1 MASIS
6 SMDCYLLL
14 GDIQRPKRA
23 LSVSLSSCLSVCWS
37 VWEET
42 GGRVLQRCLR
52 HCSPCS
58 QLHGMGLCT
67 CSLMAALALTIQRGS
82 KRIVC
87 HFLRAQV
94 GEGFEVKCAGDLM
107 GKDCPGLRY
116 EAISFWQYCTCS
128 YFSHRGHPV
137 RLVNTPRPLDVRNFR
152 MHCHLCQ
159 RFRCSFYLISIHRVS
174 M

>member
-1 MASIS
+1 MCPRDHTGQWQYPLCNSSHVVLGMASIS

-37 VWEET
+37 LWEET

-67 CSLMAALALTIQRGS
+67 CSLMAALASTIQRGS
-82 KRIVC
+82 KGIKEDCMR
-87 HFLRAQV
+87 F
-94 GEGFEVKCAGDLM
+94 FESSGRGGVRSEVRRWLDGQ
-107 GKDCPGLRY
+107 GLPWLEIRSNKLL
-116 EAISFWQYCTCS
+116 A
-128 YFSHRGHPV
+128 V
-137 RLVNTPRPLDVRNFR
+137 L
-152 MHCHLCQ
+152 
-159 RFRCSFYLISIHRVS
+159 YLFILLSS
-174 M
+174 WSSSETS

>member
-1 MASIS
+1 MCPRDHTGQWQYPSCNSSHVVLGMASIS

-67 CSLMAALALTIQRGS
+67 CSLMADLASTIQRGS
-82 KRIVC
+82 KGIKEDC

-116 EAISFWQYCTCS
+116 EANKLLAVLYLFIL
-128 YFSHRGHPV
+128 FSSWSSSE
-137 RLVNTPRPLDVRNFR
+137 T
-152 MHCHLCQ
+152 
-159 RFRCSFYLISIHRVS
+159 S
-174 M
+174 